1 MGRAYSMSESKYGNS
16 MKILARGPPSPNG
29 RCAVLCVYR
38 KGPAHNDVLR
48 AGPRRGH
55 LKNQLGASR
64 VRNHPCHRVLRPYR
78 QGMGANILDRR
89 GWRAGQH
96 VRLRVMSGEMGLFG
110 WAVAHP
116 FTIASTCEGENG
128 QGLVLLVKKVG
139 GWTTNL
145 YAAAQQT
152 GYHGMENAMGYNSAR
167 EMNVIVEGPY
177 GMLLWLFSICV
188 RDVI

>member
-1 MGRAYSMSESKYGNS
+1 MYTIIGGIIFGIDHLVR
-16 MKILARGPPSPNG
+16 ILKTRITTATVKTIPELGMVHIDCRNVRG
-29 RCAVLCVYR
+29 
-38 KGPAHNDVLR
+38 
-48 AGPRRGH
+48 
-55 LKNQLGASR
+55 
-64 VRNHPCHRVLRPYR
+64 
-78 QGMGANILDRR
+78 